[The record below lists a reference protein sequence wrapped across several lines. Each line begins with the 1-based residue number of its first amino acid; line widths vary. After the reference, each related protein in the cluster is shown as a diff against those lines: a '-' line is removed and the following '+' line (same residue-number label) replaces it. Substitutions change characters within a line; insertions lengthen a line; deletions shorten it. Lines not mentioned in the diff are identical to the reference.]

1 MLCGR
6 SRPRNFSQRPRGI
19 KHADTRKPKLNEAL
33 AKRSASVQP
42 LRVLRPATDR
52 CHPLA
57 TIKMATTPLL
67 ALLVSLGCALASEPC
82 VQTESCNPPPPPVM
96 NGSIDCEHFW
106 IPTEALIF
114 FLLPAF

>member
-1 MLCGR
+1 MLCGVSAEKFLQKATWHKTR
-6 SRPRNFSQRPRGI
+6 CHESQSS
-19 KHADTRKPKLNEAL
+19 TKLLQNVC
-33 AKRSASVQP
+33 ASVQP